1 MTVLR
6 DQRGEMSLT
15 GLLVAMVL
23 FTVVL
28 GATLGA
34 FETFTTRNNEEAQ
47 RAEVEDRAR
56 VAVDR
61 LTREL
66 RNVGQPQPD
75 GVSTFERAEDYDLVF
90 KTVDRSVAPTA
101 ANAASL
107 VRVRYCLNSSTPGN
121 ATLHYQTQA
130 WTSGSTAPADP
141 ACPSAGAGWSTNTV
155 VADWISNR
163 AGGQN
168 RPLFDYNGDP
178 AAEVRTVH
186 ADLLLDADASRG
198 PKETELSSGIFLRNQ
213 NRPPTAVFT
222 PTRSGIS
229 IVLDGSQS
237 ADPEGDPLSFQFYD
251 RTGATPVAI
260 SSCASVVCTWTPSYS
275 SGTGYRIGLTVTD
288 TGGIAVSSPV
298 QVVS

>member
-1 MTVLR
+1 MTVIS

-15 GLLVAMVL
+15 GLLVAMIL

-34 FETFTTRNNEEAQ
+34 FEAFTARNNEEAQ
-47 RAEVEDRAR
+47 RADVEDRAH

-75 GVSTFERAEDYDLVF
+75 GVPTFERADPDDLVF
-90 KTVDRSVAPTA
+90 KTVDRTASPTS
-101 ANAASL
+101 ANPAGL

-121 ATLHYQTQA
+121 AKLHHQTQA
-130 WTSGSTAPADP
+130 WTSGSTAPADT
-141 ACPSAGAGWSTNTV
+141 ACPSSTGGWSASTV
-155 VADWISNR
+155 VTDWISNR

-168 RPLFDYNGDP
+168 RPVFGYNGD
-178 AAEVRTVH
+178 AAADVRTVH
-186 ADLLLDADASRG
+186 VDLLLDADASRG

-222 PTRSGIS
+222 PTPSGTS

-237 ADPEGDPLSFQFYD
+237 ADPEGDPLDFQFYD
-251 RTGATPVAI
+251 KTNGTPVAI
-260 SSCASVVCTWTPSYS
+260 PDCASVVCTWTPSYS
-275 SGTGYRIGLTVTD
+275 AAGGYTIGLTVTD
-288 TGGIAVSSPV
+288 SGGIAVNATDQDV
-298 QVVS
+298 G

>member
-198 PKETELSSGIFLRNQ
+198 PKETELSSGVFLRNQ
-213 NRPPTAVFT
+213 NRRSDRGVHADAVGHLHR
-222 PTRSGIS
+222 PQRLAVGRSRG
-229 IVLDGSQS
+229 GP
-237 ADPEGDPLSFQFYD
+237 AGFQFYD

>member
-1 MTVLR
+1 MTVLS

-15 GLLVAMVL
+15 GLLVAMIL

-34 FETFTTRNNEEAQ
+34 FETFTTRNNDEAQ
-47 RAEVEDRAR
+47 RADVEERAH

-66 RNVGQPQPD
+66 RNVGQPQSD
-75 GVSTFERAEDYDLVF
+75 GVSTFERADPYDLIF
-90 KTVDRSVAPTA
+90 KAVDRSLSPTA
-101 ANAASL
+101 ANPSSL
-107 VRVRYCLNSSTPGN
+107 ARVRYCLNSSTPGN
-121 ATLHYQTQA
+121 AKLHYQTQA
-130 WTSGSTAPADP
+130 WTSGSTAPADT
-141 ACPSAGAGWSTNTV
+141 ACPSTGGGWSTSAV

-168 RPLFDYNGDP
+168 RPLFTYNG
-178 AAEVRTVH
+178 AAAADVRIVH

-213 NRPPTAVFT
+213 NRPPTSLFT
-222 PTRSGIS
+222 PTPSGTS
-229 IVLDGSQS
+229 IVLDGSLS

-251 RTGATPVAI
+251 KTGATPVAI
-260 SSCASVVCTWTPSYS
+260 EGCASVVCTWTPSYHS
-275 SGTGYRIGLTVTD
+275 ADGYTIGLTVTD
-288 TGGIAVSSPV
+288 SGGIAVNATDQDV
-298 QVVS
+298 G